1 MTTHLEP
8 ATRPHP
14 RHFLDKAMAFQPS
27 KMVLAGLEVGLFDLL
42 AEAPATE
49 PVIRER
55 LGLHARGTGHFLDAL
70 VELGMLDRDDDVFRN
85 SQAAEF
91 FLVPSH
97 DEYMGGLLH
106 MANRVMYPAWGRL
119 AEALRTGRPQA
130 ATYTGDAMFEQLYES
145 DEKRVDFIG
154 MAEAASK
161 PLIPALIERFDWS
174 ARTLVVELG
183 GCRGN
188 VLAQLVQ
195 AHPHLD
201 GTVLDL
207 PQLRPAF
214 DEHMVT
220 LGTTGTVRFEGGD
233 FFASIPEAE
242 VMMIGHSLI
251 DWEDAQRRQLLAN
264 AFAAL
269 KPGGAF
275 LIWDPI
281 IVEGE
286 EGYLRNLVTSLNLQL
301 MTPHGTGYRLEEC
314 VEWLTDAGFATV
326 SHLSLGHDVTLVI
339 GHKAA

>member
-8 ATRPHP
+8 VTRPHP

-49 PVIRER
+49 SVIRER
-55 LGLHARGTGHFLDAL
+55 LGLHPRGTGHFLDAL
-70 VELGMLDRDDDVFRN
+70 AALGMLNRDGDVFSN

-91 FLVPSH
+91 FLVPTH

-130 ATYTGDAMFEQLYES
+130 ATYTGDTMFEQLYEN

-174 ARTLVVELG
+174 DRTLVVELG

-188 VLAQLVQ
+188 VLAQLVR

-214 DEHMVT
+214 DEHMAA

-233 FFASIPEAE
+233 FFESIPEAE

-251 DWEDAQRRQLLAN
+251 DWEDAQRRRLLAN

-301 MTPHGTGYRLEEC
+301 MTPHGTGYRLQEC

-326 SHLSLGHDVTLVI
+326 THLSLGHDVTLVI
-339 GHKAA
+339 GHKAP